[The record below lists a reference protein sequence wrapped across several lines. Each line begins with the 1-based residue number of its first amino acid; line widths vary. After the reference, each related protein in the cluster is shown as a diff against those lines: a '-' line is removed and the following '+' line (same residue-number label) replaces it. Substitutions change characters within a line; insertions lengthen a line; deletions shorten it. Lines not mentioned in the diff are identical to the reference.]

1 MRFWQYKVEVITYE
15 DETFK
20 TKCFAGLVV
29 GENMVQ
35 AVEALDAYY
44 GDAYDRTELVNI
56 LTCKAITDGVFEFE
70 TVQEDGFFDYKVVYA
85 PKNE

>member
-1 MRFWQYKVEVITYE
+1 MWFWQYKVEVITCE
-15 DETFK
+15 DITCK
-20 TKCFAGLVV
+20 TKCFTGLVV

-44 GDAYDRTELVNI
+44 GEELINI
-56 LTCKAITDGVFEFE
+56 LTCKAITDGAFEFE
-70 TVQEDGFFDYKVVYA
+70 TVQEDGFDYKVIYA

>member
-1 MRFWQYKVEVITYE
+1 MRVKRRWIILMAAMSLIAV
-15 DETFK
+15 
-20 TKCFAGLVV
+20 AGLVV

-44 GDAYDRTELVNI
+44 GTELVNI
-56 LTCKAITDGVFEFE
+56 LTCKAITDGAFEFE
-70 TVQEDGFFDYKVVYA
+70 TVQEDGFDYKVVYA

>member
-1 MRFWQYKVEVITYE
+1 MWFWQYKVEVITYE
-15 DETFK
+15 GITCK

-44 GDAYDRTELVNI
+44 GTELVNI
-56 LTCKAITDGVFEFE
+56 LTCKAITDGAFEFD
-70 TVQEDGFFDYKVVYA
+70 TVQEDGFDYKVVYA